1 MSQFSEEQLKR
12 KMEDVK
18 ASFRVEGIE
27 IQDDDDALVLARIR
41 GEISQEEFLKRA
53 KEAAKNV

>member
-1 MSQFSEEQLKR
+1 MRQFSEEQLKR

-27 IQDDDDALVLARIR
+27 IQEEDDALVLARIR